1 MNGVAVQSLVDYG
14 IHTEES
20 DIRAHVCVIA
30 GKTYVYQT
38 RHGVSVCQSGK
49 FPKKAGY
56 QPGVEY
62 ATAMGYLVPWDKIPG
77 IVPIPCK
84 WLIDEMG
91 FNETDST
98 SLKGQK
104 ASRVV
109 ERLIRI
115 GWFPLPVVAEVATD
129 VSIQH
134 KGIDLIVSGKW
145 RIQVKCDYKGGGDKS
160 NGSRTT
166 GNLYLQVAECNPLK
180 AT

>member
-1 MNGVAVQSLVDYG
+1 MQQLVDYG

-30 GKTYVYQT
+30 GKTYVYRTQ
-38 RHGVSVCQSGK
+38 HGVKVLESGRYK
-49 FPKKAGY
+49 SRLAY
-56 QPGVEY
+56 QPGVSY
-62 ATAMGYLVPWDKIPG
+62 ATANGYPVPWTDIPG
-77 IVPIPCK
+77 IVPIPCG
-84 WLIDEMG
+84 WLIEEMG

-115 GWFPLPVVAEVATD
+115 GWFPLPIVASEVTD
-129 VSIQH
+129 ANIQRS
-134 KGIDLIVSGKW
+134 GIDLIVSGRW

-180 AT
+180 AI